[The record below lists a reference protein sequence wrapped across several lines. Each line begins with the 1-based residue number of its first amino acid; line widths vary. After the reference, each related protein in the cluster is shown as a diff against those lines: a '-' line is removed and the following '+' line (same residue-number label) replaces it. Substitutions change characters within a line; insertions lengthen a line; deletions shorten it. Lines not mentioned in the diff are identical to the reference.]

1 MAQTSAANEMIA
13 ELRRMA
19 QFPGLVDDVVFRR
32 LMLAAMADMFE
43 QMREFESHAHPELET
58 SQKTLFDRYAGLD
71 RRDWWVIIGA
81 AVVALITVAAA
92 FMKP

>member
-13 ELRRMA
+13 ELRKMA
-19 QFPGLVDDVVFRR
+19 QSNGLVDDVVFRR

-43 QMREFESHAHPELET
+43 QLRSLET
-58 SQKTLFDRYAGLD
+58 HEHPKIETAQKTLFDRYASLD

-81 AVVALITVAAA
+81 AVVAILTVVAS
-92 FMKP
+92 FMK